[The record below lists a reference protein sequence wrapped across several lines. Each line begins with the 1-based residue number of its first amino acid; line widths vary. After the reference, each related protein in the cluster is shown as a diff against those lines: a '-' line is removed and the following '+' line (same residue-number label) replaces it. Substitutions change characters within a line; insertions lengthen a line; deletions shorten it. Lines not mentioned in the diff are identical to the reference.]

1 MIISIIA
8 VALDGYDWETTFSSV
23 LATLNNIGPGFG
35 KVGPTCNFSIF
46 SPLSK
51 AVLTLDMLAGRL
63 ELIPL
68 FIFMMPDTWRR
79 NS

>member
-1 MIISIIA
+1 MAVSVIIVSI
-8 VALDGYDWETTFSSV
+8 DGHDWETTFSSV

-35 KVGPTCNFSIF
+35 GVGPACNFAFF

-51 AVLTLDMLAGRL
+51 IVLIIDMIAGRL

-79 NS
+79 NR